1 MYRIAMLSV
10 HTCPKAALG
19 GKETGGMNVYVR
31 DLSRE
36 LGRRG
41 FTVDVFTRSQD
52 PDIPPIGRLGT
63 NARVIHLK
71 AGPEAPYDKNLVHAH
86 IDEFTDNLLEFAR
99 SEGIAY
105 HVVHSH
111 YWLSGLVA
119 MRLQQ
124 QWRTPVIHMFHTL
137 AKLKNRVARSDAE
150 RETALRVD
158 CERQI
163 INSVDRLT
171 AANPLEK
178 AQMIWLYGADP
189 AKIEVI
195 PCGVDLQLFHP
206 LPQAE
211 AKAHLDHELPKD
223 HKMVLFVGRIEPLKG
238 IDVLLK
244 AVALVLGEHHELRD
258 GICLCIVGGEP
269 DADPA
274 NMNREM
280 ARLHEMRERLG
291 ISDVVTF
298 LGKREQ
304 QALPYHYSAAEV
316 CVVPSHYESFGMVA
330 LEAMACGTPVIASRV
345 GGLTFTV
352 QDGRTGFLVP
362 SDDPEALA
370 RKLALLLSDAQLR
383 RDMGLRAS
391 ELSRRYGW
399 PIVTGQIVAAYRDLV
414 THGRP
419 QVCCRDHQDAAASTA
434 GCCE

>member
-1 MYRIAMLSV
+1 VYRVAMLSV

-19 GKETGGMNVYVR
+19 GKESGGMNVYVR

-52 PDIPPIGRLGT
+52 PTIPMVCGLGT

-71 AGPEAPYDKNLVHAH
+71 AGPEAPYDKNRVFDH
-86 IDEFTDNLLEFAR
+86 IDEFTNNLLDFAN
-99 SEGIAY
+99 SEDAAY
-105 HVVHSH
+105 HVIHSH

-119 MRLQQ
+119 LRLQK
-124 QWRTPVIHMFHTL
+124 QWDIPVMHMFHTL
-137 AKLKNRVARSDAE
+137 AKLKNRVAKDDGE
-150 RETALRVD
+150 LEPALRID
-158 CERQI
+158 SERQI

-195 PCGVDLQLFHP
+195 PCGVDLELFHP
-206 LPQAE
+206 RPQDE
-211 AKAHLDHELPKD
+211 AKAQLESEFPPN

-244 AVALVLGEHHELRD
+244 AMALVLREHEELRER
-258 GICLCIVGGEP
+258 ICLCIIGGDP
-269 DADPA
+269 DADCA
-274 NMNREM
+274 NMDREM

-362 SDDPEALA
+362 SDDPETLA
-370 RKLALLLSDAQLR
+370 EKLALLLSDEELR
-383 RDMGLRAS
+383 RRMGLRAAD
-391 ELSRRYGW
+391 LSRRYGW
-399 PIVTGQIVAAYRDLV
+399 PIVAGQIVAGYRDLV
-414 THGRP
+414 THGRR
-419 QVCCRDHQDAAASTA
+419 QVCCRDTRDATASTS